1 MWKRMLRR
9 WVPEP
14 SDDELKAAAYRE
26 MERLKAELER
36 MDVRVELATRRTIER
51 LERELRELTPQ

>member
-9 WVPEP
+9 WMPEP
-14 SDDELKAAAYRE
+14 SDEELKVAAYRE
-26 MERLKAELER
+26 IERLKAELER
-36 MDVRVELATRRTIER
+36 MDVRVELATHRTIER